1 MGAGSLHTEDAHF
14 RHKVPALAE
23 GEIMEVIGF
32 CLGTM
37 GFILG
42 SVALAKIKKL
52 ENHLKETGVLDK
64 KFKSD

>member
-1 MGAGSLHTEDAHF
+1 MD
-14 RHKVPALAE
+14 
-23 GEIMEVIGF
+23 IIGF

-42 SVALAKIKKL
+42 TLALTRLTKL
-52 ENHLKETGVLDK
+52 EKHLKETGILDK